1 MNYLLD
7 TNALLFFL
15 ENSPRLPTPIASI
28 IENPDSKNFISLASL
43 WEIAIKASLGKLKVD
58 YANRPDLPELLK
70 QQGFHILPLSWESI
84 RRAAY
89 LPFHHRDPFDRL
101 IIAESQLKNIPILS
115 SDKKLDDYAIT
126 RIW

>member
-15 ENSPRLPTPIASI
+15 ENSPRLPTTIASI
-28 IENPDSKNFISLASL
+28 IEAPHSKNFISLASL
-43 WEIAIKASLGKLKVD
+43 WEIAIKTSLGKLKVD
-58 YANRPDLPELLK
+58 CANHPDLPNLLK
-70 QQGFHILPLSWESI
+70 QQGFHLLPISWESI

-89 LPFHHRDPFDRL
+89 LPFHHRDPFDRI
-101 IIAESQLKNIPILS
+101 IIAESQLQNIPILS
-115 SDKKLDDYAIT
+115 CDKKLDEYNIT

>member
-1 MNYLLD
+1 MNHLLD

-15 ENSPRLPTPIASI
+15 ENSPRLPASI
-28 IENPDSKNFISLASL
+28 ATLIEEPDSKSYVSLASL
-43 WEIAIKASLGKLKVD
+43 WEIAIKTSIGKLQVD
-58 YANRPDLPELLK
+58 YANRPDLPDLLK
-70 QQGFHILPLSWESI
+70 QQGFHLTPLRWESM

-101 IIAESQLKNIPILS
+101 IVAESQLLNIPILS
-115 SDKKLDDYAIT
+115 CDKKLDDYDIT